1 MDMGGEEMT
10 LTERIENFLI
20 EDGWSPE
27 KLEEAPVYR
36 MKYSDRN
43 GEWACLAIVKEEQLQ
58 FLFYSICPANALEHR
73 RSAVLQ
79 YLNRLNIILD
89 VGNFEMDMENG
100 EIRFRTSI
108 DAEGEPLSFTLIKN
122 LVYMNVLT
130 MNHYL
135 PGIMAVNLAG
145 EDPEEVV
152 KRQQAD

>member
-1 MDMGGEEMT
+1 MGVNEMT
-10 LTERIENFLI
+10 LTERVESFFI

-27 KLEEAPVYR
+27 KLESAPVYR

-43 GEWACLAIVKEEQLQ
+43 GEWTCLAIVKEEHQQ

-73 RSAVLQ
+73 RSAILD
-79 YLNRLNIILD
+79 YLNRLNVILD
-89 VGNFEMDMENG
+89 VGNFEMDMEDG

-108 DAEGEPLSFTLIKN
+108 DAEEEPLSSTLIKN

-135 PGIMAVNLAG
+135 PGLIAVNLAG

-152 KRQQAD
+152 KRQHPD